1 MAITFYGQSFDGIFF
16 KFGYIPEN
24 VSRYYR
30 ENRNSIYKNKNVFN
44 IYTNTNLSILPNY
57 KLIYFTKL

>member
-1 MAITFYGQSFDGIFF
+1 MRSDKYVEIMAVTFYGQSFDGIFC

-30 ENRNSIYKNKNVFN
+30 ENRNGNSIYKGKNVFN
-44 IYTNTNLSILPNY
+44 IYT
-57 KLIYFTKL
+57 IYPDVFH